1 MTAPNDHNNPPPLP
15 EILAE
20 NHAGLTK
27 DVEALAGRAN
37 AAPKKVKND
46 SDLDA
51 VGVVIKDAKDLT
63 KRVNTIRTG
72 EKEPHLKAGR
82 EIDSFFNALRDRLE
96 KVASVLNER
105 ATEYQRM
112 KLAEQRRKD
121 EEIARKAREAEQA
134 ANEKARK
141 AEEEGK
147 AAVAARAET
156 RAEIEADKAADA
168 ERRAEAS
175 NADIARQRMASGG
188 TAGVRTTQKV
198 RIVSIADL
206 NLGPLGPYID
216 REAVQKAANAWL
228 RVTKGAETMPG
239 LEVYDDVQASF
250 R

>member
-1 MTAPNDHNNPPPLP
+1 MVSPKDHNNPPPLP

-20 NHAGLTK
+20 NYAALFAE
-27 DVEALAGRAN
+27 VEAIAVRATS
-37 AAPKKVKND
+37 APKKVKNAAD
-46 SDLDA
+46 VEA
-51 VGVVIKDAKDLT
+51 VGVIIKDAKALA
-63 KRVNTIRTG
+63 KKIEGARVL
-72 EKEPHLKAGR
+72 EKEPHLTANKQ
-82 EIDSFFNALRDRLE
+82 IDGTFKPPTDRLGNI
-96 KVASVLNER
+96 ATVLNDR
-105 ATEYQRM
+105 ATEYQRAL
-112 KLAEQRRKD
+112 LAEQRRKD

-134 ANEKARK
+134 AIEKARK
-141 AEEEGK
+141 AEEEGR
-147 AAVAARAET
+147 AAVASRAET

-198 RIVSIADL
+198 RITAIAEL

-228 RVTKGAETMPG
+228 RVTKGAETMAG
-239 LEVYDDVQASF
+239 LEVFDDVQANF